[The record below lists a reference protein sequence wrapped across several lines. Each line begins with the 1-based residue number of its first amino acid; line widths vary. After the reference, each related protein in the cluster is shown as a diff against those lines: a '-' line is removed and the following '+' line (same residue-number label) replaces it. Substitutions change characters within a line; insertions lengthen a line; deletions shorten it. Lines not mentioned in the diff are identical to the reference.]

1 MKKEAGRLFFI
12 LSLLFFTCEARSQD
26 NVPPDDPYGPA
37 PDAPADDATGAA
49 DVEEVTP
56 EANAT
61 DESGAQPGTAETPP
75 EAEGVDGDVTSEAI
89 KTEDVG
95 TYSVRLRD
103 MEQRIN
109 LLKEQIFKAKAR
121 LSLLAES
128 VLDRKIAGSKA
139 IIVFNNEM
147 SSSFRMAKAIFSLD
161 GAPIFNKID
170 EDGSLAERETFEIF
184 NGNIV
189 PGDHTLSVLIEYQ
202 GHGHGIFAYLKGYKF
217 RVRSSHTFTAAEA
230 HTLNLK
236 IIGHEKGG
244 ITTSLEERPA
254 IKFVENVKA
263 EESKEKSK

>member
-1 MKKEAGRLFFI
+1 MKKETGRLFFI
-12 LSLLFFTCEARSQD
+12 LSLLFFICEARAQD

-37 PDAPADDATGAA
+37 PDAPADDSAGAA

-56 EANAT
+56 AAT
-61 DESGAQPGTAETPP
+61 GADESGTQP
-75 EAEGVDGDVTSEAI
+75 EATEASPASEGVDGDVTSEAI
-89 KTEDVG
+89 NTEDVG

-236 IIGHEKGG
+236 IIGYEKGG
-244 ITTSLEERPA
+244 VTTSLEERPA
-254 IKFVENVKA
+254 IKFVENVKS
-263 EESKEKSK
+263 EESKAKSK